1 MIISNYTVANP
12 SHTDNIGVFIN
23 LSKFDI
29 DNTTIALHGQ
39 KGVKM
44 SAVHKRGTVTLR
56 RRYGCEN
63 FEFTVLYE
71 CLLDLAHCD
80 STNKNKIR

>member
-39 KGVKM
+39 KG
-44 SAVHKRGTVTLR
+44 G
-56 RRYGCEN
+56 
-63 FEFTVLYE
+63 
-71 CLLDLAHCD
+71 
-80 STNKNKIR
+80 KNVSCPQARDGDAETALWM